1 MQKTCAACQ
10 VTMEVAQFGKHP
22 AMKDG
27 HLNTCKACIS
37 TYHKEYRAKNKEKLV
52 ARSKQYYE
60 DNAETIKER
69 VRNHW
74 TENAEAINEKRRG
87 RYENEPDYKEKRK
100 QEACQS
106 NAKLRPA
113 RRKARRETDE
123 AWRLEQVCRTR
134 LWNALK
140 GVAAKSAKTM
150 DLVGCTG
157 QELLAYLETTKVP
170 DKDYTGEV
178 HVDHIVPCSS
188 FNLEDPEE
196 QRKCF
201 HYTNLQYL
209 PALDNLKK
217 SDKLV

>member
-1 MQKTCAACQ
+1 MGKTCTLCHA
-10 VTMEVAQFGKHP
+10 EKELDQFGKNKL
-22 AMKDG
+22 MKDG
-27 HLNTCKACIS
+27 HINQCKTCRSAYIKK
-37 TYHKEYRAKNKEKLV
+37 YQEENKEKLV
-52 ARSKQYYE
+52 ARSKKYYE

-69 VRNHW
+69 VRTHW
-74 TENAEAINEKRRG
+74 TENAETINEKRRG
-87 RYENEPDYKEKRK
+87 RYENEPEYKEKRLA
-100 QEACQS
+100 EARKS
-106 NAKLRPA
+106 NATLRPA
-113 RRKARRETDE
+113 RRKARRQTDE

-134 LWNALK
+134 LWNALQ

-150 DLVGCTG
+150 ELVGCTG

-170 DKDYTGEV
+170 DKDYTGDV
-178 HVDHIVPCSS
+178 HVDHIIPCSS

-217 SDKLV
+217 SDRVI